1 MGTETELMH
10 VQAARASVQV
20 AVDVPGSKS
29 MTCRALVL
37 AAISPQPVM
46 LRGALRS
53 DDTNALAHAISAL
66 GTSIQ
71 WSGDTIKVDQGE
83 GFQVDGASVDLGHGG
98 TPARFML
105 GLACLGGR
113 AIGTVVDG
121 SEQLRSRPMGDMV
134 GMLRELGVSVDERGE
149 PGHLPLCVRG
159 SEWSNTQLIV
169 PQTRSSQFV
178 SALLLVASRM
188 RSGLELVFDGIPTS
202 EPYVLMTLG
211 AMTQWG
217 IDVEIDCVGGHL
229 HRIHVMPSVPT
240 VADVEIA
247 SDASSSMFWAAAAAI
262 LPHSEITVSRLCD
275 DGQPDLGGIE
285 TLLSM
290 GLTLE
295 DRTQYRGPAHL
306 RSPGTVDCGGFPDA
320 APALAVAACYAD
332 GPTRLTGLETLRDKE
347 SDRVSTIASELG
359 RAGVNIVI
367 DGDDLLITPVPLPD
381 APVIIETWDDHRIA
395 MALAILGLRRGG
407 IAIASPECVA
417 KSYPGF
423 WENLAR
429 LYAEPA
435 SGDTA

>member
-1 MGTETELMH
+1 
-10 VQAARASVQV
+10 
-20 AVDVPGSKS
+20 
-29 MTCRALVL
+29 
-37 AAISPQPVM
+37 
-46 LRGALRS
+46 
-53 DDTNALAHAISAL
+53 
-66 GTSIQ
+66 
-71 WSGDTIKVDQGE
+71 
-83 GFQVDGASVDLGHGG
+83 
-98 TPARFML
+98 
-105 GLACLGGR
+105 
-113 AIGTVVDG
+113 
-121 SEQLRSRPMGDMV
+121 
-134 GMLRELGVSVDERGE
+134 
-149 PGHLPLCVRG
+149 
-159 SEWSNTQLIV
+159 
-169 PQTRSSQFV
+169 
-178 SALLLVASRM
+178 M

-202 EPYVLMTLG
+202 EPYVLMTLS

-217 IDVEIDCVGGHL
+217 IDVEIDRAGGHL
-229 HRIHVMPSVPT
+229 HRIRVMPSVPT
-240 VADVEIA
+240 AADVDIA

-290 GLTLE
+290 GLMLE

-347 SDRVSTIASELG
+347 SDRVSTVASELG
-359 RAGVNIVI
+359 RAGANIVI
-367 DGDDLLITPVPLPD
+367 DGDDLLITPVSLPD
-381 APVIIETWDDHRIA
+381 TPVIIETWDDHRIA
-395 MALAILGLRRGG
+395 MALAVLGLRRGG
-407 IAIASPECVA
+407 IAIANPECVA